1 MEVHNFTVHTSF
13 LFHNCE
19 VRFIWKGN
27 GDEKV
32 YFCLINVYAAINWVW

>member
-19 VRFIWKGN
+19 VRLFLGGN
-27 GDEKV
+27 EDEEV
-32 YFCLINVYAAINWVW
+32 RFLSINVHLTINRV